1 VAESVRI
8 PREAIAPRPDPEV
21 LLRIAIRERD
31 GVAASRLV
39 QQWVHRRG
47 LSDLHQFQQ
56 NLVMGEDPAA
66 GFWLR
71 RQWDDPLADPP
82 TSASPVPEAPL
93 PTTAVVATEEP
104 VAAPDPTAPEGAAPD
119 PGSLSVSAD
128 AEEKSRQRDSSPLL
142 GESFTEPL
150 SEELRIL
157 LATPLEDPFGEPAP
171 RTPRAAVPAMPPLAE
186 SGPETPHPTAFAAP
200 AEGDEDDLAPA
211 VADSPYQRRGTLSR
225 MKARMRGYI
234 DEAMGVLHRVALPSS
249 LEEEGADQPSAASG
263 PVDPSSSG
271 SCASPSPDRATSQA
285 GLFPQGPE
293 ESATAAPTPTTLA
306 DLRSW
311 LPDAS
316 GDLPRAS

>member
-8 PREAIAPRPDPEV
+8 PRDPIAPRPDPEV

-31 GVAASRLV
+31 GLAASRLV

-56 NLVMGEDPAA
+56 DLVMGEDPEA

-82 TSASPVPEAPL
+82 TPASPAPEAPL

-104 VAAPDPTAPEGAAPD
+104 VAAAEPAAPAGAAPD
-119 PGSLSVSAD
+119 PGSLYVSAD
-128 AEEKSRQRDSSPLL
+128 AEEESRQRDSSPLL

-171 RTPRAAVPAMPPLAE
+171 RSSGAAVPAQTPLTG
-186 SGPETPHPTAFAAP
+186 SVLETPHPTAFAAP
-200 AEGDEDDLAPA
+200 AEGDEEDFAPA

-263 PVDPSSSG
+263 PVDPAASG
-271 SCASPSPDRATSQA
+271 FFDSPSPDRAIQA
-285 GLFPQGPE
+285 GPFPPGPE
-293 ESATAAPTPTTLA
+293 ESAAAAPTPTTLA

-316 GDLPRAS
+316 GDVPRAS